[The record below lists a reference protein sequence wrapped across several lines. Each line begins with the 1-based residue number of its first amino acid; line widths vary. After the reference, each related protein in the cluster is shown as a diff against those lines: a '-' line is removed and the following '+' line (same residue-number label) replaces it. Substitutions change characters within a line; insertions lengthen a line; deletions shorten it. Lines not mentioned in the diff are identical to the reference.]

1 VSTRGTGVAL
11 FGGDAMAY
19 DEITRDGYVA
29 CDKVVLDRGN
39 YQCK

>member
-19 DEITRDGYVA
+19 EEITRDGYVS
-29 CDKVVLDRGN
+29 V
-39 YQCK
+39 